1 MIVVD
6 NLNQLKLYHSVL
18 DTLPEVKAIVTWG
31 VENIPEEIAKDT
43 RIMTWKTF
51 MEAGKKVE
59 DNTIMDIVAK
69 QKPGQC
75 ILLIYTSGT
84 TGNPKGV
91 MLSHDNI
98 LFDSINITDDLGIV
112 TEAQAMNSNNKIVS
126 YLPLSHIA
134 GLEFDLFTM
143 ITIGTQVYFAK
154 PDALQG
160 SLVETLQWARPS
172 AFLAVPRV
180 WEKFE
185 DKLKEIAKSKPGFM
199 QSISNW
205 AKSQGAYRVQ
215 QLQKGN
221 EDPLMYKVADFLI
234 LKRIKQAIGLDQA
247 NIFLFGAAPLKQT
260 TIDYFAS
267 LDIPILNMYGLSE
280 TTGSTT
286 G

>member
-1 MIVVD
+1 
-6 NLNQLKLYHSVL
+6 
-18 DTLPEVKAIVTWG
+18 
-31 VENIPEEIAKDT
+31 
-43 RIMTWKTF
+43 
-51 MEAGKKVE
+51 
-59 DNTIMDIVAK
+59 
-69 QKPGQC
+69 
-75 ILLIYTSGT
+75 
-84 TGNPKGV
+84 
-91 MLSHDNI
+91 
-98 LFDSINITDDLGIV
+98 
-112 TEAQAMNSNNKIVS
+112 
-126 YLPLSHIA
+126 
-134 GLEFDLFTM
+134 M

-160 SLVETLQWARPS
+160 TLVETLQWARPS

-205 AKSQGAYRVQ
+205 AKSQGANRVK

-234 LKRIKQAIGLDQA
+234 LKRIKQAIGLDQT
-247 NIFLFGAAPLKQT
+247 NIYMFGAAPLKQSSV
-260 TIDYFAS
+260 DYFAS

-286 G
+286 AQCKENMNLNSAGKMMSGAELKIADPDEKGVGEIRMKGRQIMMGYFKNE